1 MIELLVVRLPYNQVL
16 RFVAV
21 DNEPS
26 YPTGEWCL
34 LQWCEPAVRV
44 NNLQQLQRKVFGS
57 AQVHDAH
64 LASFPY
70 AVAHEWATKVACDG
84 SPKKLAR
91 ACSPTALCGMFK
103 RTKGHVLASYDFTSV
118 AELVEKVAA
127 CGASVERSQIQV
139 RPCCVPK
146 SILMMCGSGAEADHG
161 VRNSCAGCRRACCG
175 CSATW
180 IFESWERPSCG
191 R

>member
-64 LASFPY
+64 LASRLPPVYF
-70 AVAHEWATKVACDG
+70 
-84 SPKKLAR
+84 
-91 ACSPTALCGMFK
+91 
-103 RTKGHVLASYDFTSV
+103 
-118 AELVEKVAA
+118 
-127 CGASVERSQIQV
+127 ERFHTCIE
-139 RPCCVPK
+139 
-146 SILMMCGSGAEADHG
+146 G
-161 VRNSCAGCRRACCG
+161 
-175 CSATW
+175 
-180 IFESWERPSCG
+180 
-191 R
+191 